1 MVQKQYRFAPKSIFT
16 FVFLCFVAIVV
27 IISTSSLV
35 QVEESL
41 DPIEVSDEIK
51 KHDRKVVIFPSN
63 FQSGNNKLADFLT
76 EAFGQRLNK
85 GDIVYKNRDTYELP
99 QTVYTWNTIDLF
111 QSIGEKDNLK
121 CEKIPLNFEISKI
134 YNKNADLYKI
144 LRDFKNENS
153 FYYKEVSVF
162 FPDLGKQLRERTIEK
177 HWFQLIGSSVWLE
190 QYGVHLMI
198 SRVIYTKTGN
208 KVQPVISLSYVQAF
222 DRNWTELK
230 NVTLVV
236 PDSGKTKFKT
246 VSYPSFIPIPVYHN
260 VNQQRGKFYGVEDP
274 RIMLVKNKEGYEEPL
289 IVYNSFNRSPPN
301 ANYLKEIKNLVKL
314 DTYRSI
320 FMAWIWRTQLG
331 KSNVG
336 LLLPDLATTDD
347 HKYVKVKELSLPN
360 KKRSKTEKNWTPF
373 VIYEDQKK
381 QGYDSHL
388 YFIYLFQDLSILKC
402 SLWDAGNCIWEYRMN
417 NKKTKI
423 SELRGGT
430 ELMNVNQLLDKY
442 NFSGLETVKDQFK
455 GKEVWISF
463 ARAAL
468 SKCGCGLKMYR
479 PNFTVL
485 VKQGGR
491 FQLSFVSSYMDFGV
505 PILPWAKGKGLCNG
519 KNLLIPNGISNWV
532 LAKDEGGGFQDYMTL
547 SLSRSDSTVDIIHM
561 KGILKSILSEYL
573 LQTNRDVLNNNAIHC
588 ALLESESYCK
598 SYAENY
604 RAHLK
609 RWQN

>member
-63 FQSGNNKLADFLT
+63 FQSANNKLADFLT

-236 PDSGKTKFKT
+236 PDSGKAKFKT

-274 RIMLVKNKEGYEEPL
+274 RIMLIKNKEGYEEPL

-301 ANYLKEIKNLVKL
+301 ANYLEEIKNLVKL

-360 KKRSKTEKNWTPF
+360 KKRPKT
-373 VIYEDQKK
+373 
-381 QGYDSHL
+381 
-388 YFIYLFQDLSILKC
+388 
-402 SLWDAGNCIWEYRMN
+402 
-417 NKKTKI
+417 
-423 SELRGGT
+423 
-430 ELMNVNQLLDKY
+430 
-442 NFSGLETVKDQFK
+442 
-455 GKEVWISF
+455 
-463 ARAAL
+463 
-468 SKCGCGLKMYR
+468 
-479 PNFTVL
+479 
-485 VKQGGR
+485 
-491 FQLSFVSSYMDFGV
+491 
-505 PILPWAKGKGLCNG
+505 
-519 KNLLIPNGISNWV
+519 
-532 LAKDEGGGFQDYMTL
+532 
-547 SLSRSDSTVDIIHM
+547 DI
-561 KGILKSILSEYL
+561 
-573 LQTNRDVLNNNAIHC
+573 
-588 ALLESESYCK
+588 
-598 SYAENY
+598 
-604 RAHLK
+604 
-609 RWQN
+609 